1 MRVITFKL
9 EEELLQELDLYA
21 INRKM
26 CRSEIIR
33 EAIKLYLS
41 IKKSST
47 LIEENYQNKE
57 IKVQEL

>member
-1 MRVITFKL
+1 MRVIAFKL

-21 INRKM
+21 LNSRST
-26 CRSEIIR
+26 RSEIIR

-41 IKKSST
+41 IKKSSN

-57 IKVQEL
+57 IRVQEL

>member
-1 MRVITFKL
+1 MRVIAFKL

-21 INRKM
+21 LNSRST
-26 CRSEIIR
+26 RSEIIR

-57 IKVQEL
+57 IRVQEL